1 MTDLIHHDPL
11 CFRALDDAGLPQ
23 AFLDAVTVC
32 RQPDCMCIAR
42 WNTARLCVKP
52 RERIF
57 LPQKQNAFACQ
68 DDLPV
73 LKQV

>member
-32 RQPDCMCIAR
+32 RQPGCMRTAR
-42 WNTARLCVKP
+42 WSTARLCVKP
-52 RERIF
+52 RERVF
-57 LPQKQNAFACQ
+57 LPQKQTALC
-68 DDLPV
+68 LPG
-73 LKQV
+73 